1 MAGADENVRAFFSKT
16 SLRRLAFFT
25 TFLLFLGFDLRFAA
39 AETLRIAVPTRTPG
53 LGNPF
58 ASMITGGVHPAT
70 VLFDSL
76 VIIDENGAVIPSL
89 ALSWELTSPT
99 TWVFRL
105 RDDVTF
111 ANGEPF
117 NAETVVAV
125 IDYLKTESAQRFF
138 ISGEVTLVE
147 SVEAI
152 DEFTVLFTTTT
163 PDAIFPKRLSMVLM
177 VPKNA
182 WQDMGPDE
190 FGLQPIGSGPFLLTD
205 WGMDSGRSI
214 LQRNLSSWR
223 GVRELT
229 EIQFVVIG
237 EQISRAQ
244 ALMSD
249 QIDIAYGLGF
259 ESLHLLEQEGYRT
272 LVKEAPLVGAL
283 TLPNIRPDHP
293 LADVRVR
300 QAMNYGTNRQAIA
313 EIILNGSVEANG
325 QGAIPG
331 VFGYNPDI
339 KPYPYD
345 PDKARA
351 LLHEAGY
358 GDGLSMR
365 ADVLLSAGVP
375 EAELI
380 YQSVAQDLRQI
391 GVDLEIRPTFGTE
404 WIRKW
409 FSGDWDD
416 ADILSSIWNTSA
428 YMDAIRAIE
437 TVSCAKNGVFFCIPE
452 MMAEI
457 EATKTNF
464 DPVSREKQL
473 QDLMAKLHDLA
484 PSLYL
489 FPQTAIFAFSDR
501 VQNIT
506 FGRQQLRLEDIEMS
520 DG

>member
-1 MAGADENVRAFFSKT
+1 MNVFRPKIFAH
-16 SLRRLAFFT
+16 RLVIAVMV
-25 TFLLFLGFDLRFAA
+25 LFGLGSNPSIIT

-58 ASMITGGVHPAT
+58 ASMITGGIHPAT

-76 VIIDENGAVIPSL
+76 VEIDETGAVVPSL
-89 ALSWELTSPT
+89 ALSWESTSPN
-99 TWVFRL
+99 TWIFHL
-105 RDDVTF
+105 RPDVVF

-117 NAETVVAV
+117 YAETVIAIV
-125 IDYLKTESAQRFF
+125 DYLKTGPAQRFF
-138 ISGEVTLVE
+138 ISGEVALIQ
-147 SVEAI
+147 SANAI
-152 DEFTVLFTTTT
+152 DEHTVQFITST
-163 PDAIFPKRLSMVLM
+163 PDAIFPKRISMVLM

-182 WQDMGPDE
+182 WREMGPDE
-190 FGLQPIGSGPFLLTD
+190 FGLQPIGTGPFVLTD
-205 WGMDSGRSI
+205 WGMDSGRS
-214 LQRNLSSWR
+214 QMVRNVSSWR
-223 GVRELT
+223 NVKELT
-229 EIQFVVIG
+229 EIQWVVIG

-259 ESLHLLEQEGYRT
+259 ESLHLLEQEGFRT
-272 LVKEAPLVGAL
+272 LVREAPLVGAL
-283 TLPNIRPDHP
+283 ALPNIRPDHP

-300 QAMNYGTNRQAIA
+300 RALNYGTNRQEIA
-313 EIILNGSVEANG
+313 RIILNGSVDANG

-345 PDKARA
+345 PDHART
-351 LLHEAGY
+351 LLQEAGY
-358 GDGLSMR
+358 ADGLSFR

-375 EAELI
+375 EAELV
-380 YQSVAQDLRQI
+380 YQSIAQDLRQI

-409 FSGDWDD
+409 FSGDWGD

-437 TVSCAKNGVFFCIPE
+437 NVSCAKNGAFFCIPD
-452 MMAEI
+452 MMDDI

-464 DPVSREKQL
+464 DPASREKQL
-473 QDLMAKLHDLA
+473 QDLMARLHDLA

-506 FGRQQLRLEDIEMS
+506 FGRQQLRIEDIEIA
-520 DG
+520 DR

>member
-1 MAGADENVRAFFSKT
+1 MTGNGSKT
-16 SLRRLAFFT
+16 TRCWWTAVLAMM
-25 TFLLFLGFDLRFAA
+25 LCLGHDLPTVDAK
-39 AETLRIAVPTRTPG
+39 TLRIAVPTRTPG

-70 VLFDSL
+70 VMFDSL
-76 VIIDENGAVIPSL
+76 VVIDEAGAVVPSL
-89 ALSWELTSPT
+89 ALSWEATSPT

-105 RDDVTF
+105 RQGVVF

-117 NAETVVAV
+117 NADTVVAA
-125 IDYLKTESAQRFF
+125 IEYLKTDPAQRFF
-138 ISGEVTLVE
+138 ISGEVAVID
-147 SVEAI
+147 SVTAV
-152 DEFTVLFTTTT
+152 DEHTVQFTTSS
-163 PDAIFPKRLSMVLM
+163 PDAIFPKRLSMILM
-177 VPKNA
+177 VPEKA
-182 WQDMGPDE
+182 WQDMGPDD
-190 FGLQPIGSGPFLLTD
+190 FGLQPIGTGPFILTD
-205 WGMDSGRSI
+205 WGMNSGRSR
-214 LQRNLSSWR
+214 LVRNPSSWR
-223 GVRELT
+223 NVKELT

-249 QIDIAYGLGF
+249 QVDVAYGLGF
-259 ESLHLLEQEGYRT
+259 ESLHLLEQEGFRT

-300 QAMNYGTNRQAIA
+300 RAMNYGTNRQAIA
-313 EIILNGSVEANG
+313 EVILNGSVKANG

-339 KPYPYD
+339 EPYPYD

-351 LLHEAGY
+351 LLQEAGH
-358 GDGLSMR
+358 GDGLSLR

-380 YQSVAQDLRQI
+380 YQSVAQDLRLI

-409 FSGDWDD
+409 FSGDWGD

-437 TVSCAKNGVFFCIPE
+437 TVSCAKNGTFFCIPE
-452 MMAEI
+452 MMDDI

-473 QDLMAKLHDLA
+473 QTLMADLHDLA

-489 FPQTAIFAFSDR
+489 FPQTAIFAFADR

-506 FGRQQLRLEDIEMS
+506 FGRQQMKLEDIEMN

>member
-1 MAGADENVRAFFSKT
+1 MNVRQSRTAT
-16 SLRRLAFFT
+16 PWWVA
-25 TFLLFLGFDLRFAA
+25 LLTLLLCLDSGFPVVEAK
-39 AETLRIAVPTRTPG
+39 TLRIAVPTRTPG

-70 VLFDSL
+70 ALFDSL
-76 VIIDENGAVIPSL
+76 VVIDENGAVVPNL
-89 ALSWELTSPT
+89 ALSWETTSPT

-105 RDDVTF
+105 RQGIVF

-117 NAETVVAV
+117 NADTVVAV
-125 IDYLKTESAQRFF
+125 IDHLNTDAAQRFF
-138 ISGEVTLVE
+138 ISGEVGVIA
-147 SVEAI
+147 SIEAI
-152 DEFTVLFTTTT
+152 DEFTVQFTTTT
-163 PDAIFPKRLSMVLM
+163 PDAIFPKRLSMILM
-177 VPKNA
+177 VPKEA
-182 WQDMGPDE
+182 WQEMGPDD
-190 FGLQPIGSGPFLLTD
+190 FGLQPIGTGPFVLTD
-205 WGMDSGRSI
+205 WGMDSGRSR
-214 LQRNLSSWR
+214 LVRNPSSWR
-223 GVRELT
+223 DVKQLT

-249 QIDIAYGLGF
+249 QVDIAYGLGF
-259 ESLHLLEQEGYRT
+259 ESLHLLEREGFRT

-313 EIILNGSVEANG
+313 EVILNGSVKANG

-339 KPYPYD
+339 EPYPYD
-345 PDKARA
+345 PEKARA
-351 LLHEAGY
+351 LLQEAGY
-358 GDGLSMR
+358 DNGLSLR

-380 YQSVAQDLRQI
+380 YQSVAQDLRLI

-409 FSGDWDD
+409 FSGDWGD
-416 ADILSSIWNTSA
+416 ADMLSSIWNTSA

-437 TVSCAKNGVFFCIPE
+437 TVSCAKNGAFFCIPD
-452 MMAEI
+452 MMDDI

-464 DPVSREKQL
+464 EPASREKQL
-473 QDLMAKLHDLA
+473 QDLMAQLHDLA

-489 FPQTAIFAFSDR
+489 FPQTAIFAFADR
-501 VQNIT
+501 VHNIT
-506 FGRQQLRLEDIEMS
+506 FGRQQMKLEDIEMD